1 MTLPSINKNDKNN
14 NKNMILY
21 LNLESD
27 IVLSTKQVENQILLN
42 MPA

>member
-27 IVLSTKQVENQILLN
+27 IVLSTKQVENQIVLD
-42 MPA
+42 MPT